1 MLSRLLSRSALVSL
15 TGAAIFSLG
24 SQAHAQA
31 LTVYSAGPN
40 SLIERLAA
48 DFTEQTN
55 IDVNVFQSTTGQV
68 MARLE
73 AERANPLADVVISAS
88 WDSATSLSEDGLLHA
103 YRSSNAATVPDF
115 LQADDYV
122 AQGVSALS
130 LVWNQNS
137 DTPPP
142 SDWSDLADPVY
153 ADQVTMPD
161 PAQSGAAFELVAG
174 LLTATGEDATW
185 SLLEALMDNGMV
197 VPGPNARALNPV
209 LQGAKSVVFGAVDY
223 IALTQQESGEAI
235 EVIFPESGTVIAP
248 RPMMILESSAMQHEA
263 EQFIDYVLSDQ
274 GQQRVAESYLMPA
287 RSDIEAQRPTLNEL
301 TLIDIDSEAMN
312 EQRDVILERFRELT
326 GG

>member
-1 MLSRLLSRSALVSL
+1 MFSRLLSRSALVSL
-15 TGAAIFSLG
+15 TGAVLFSLG

-31 LTVYSAGPN
+31 LTVYSAGPD

-48 DFTEQTN
+48 DFTQQTN
-55 IDVNVFQSTTGQV
+55 IDVNVFQSTTGQL

-88 WDSATSLSEDGLLHA
+88 WDSAMSLSEDGLLHA
-103 YRSSNAATVPDF
+103 YRSPNAANIPDF

-130 LVWNQNS
+130 LVWNKNS
-137 DTPPP
+137 HTPPP
-142 SDWSDLADPVY
+142 SDWADLSDPVY

-161 PAQSGAAFELVAG
+161 PAQSGTAFELVAG
-174 LLTATGEDATW
+174 LLTSTGEDATW

-223 IALTQQESGEAI
+223 IALAQQQDGEAI

-248 RPMMILESSAMQHEA
+248 RPMMILASSSLQHEA
-263 EQFIDYVLSDQ
+263 EQFIDFVLSDQ

-287 RSDIEAQRPTLNEL
+287 RSDIEALRPTLNEL
-301 TLIDIDSEAMN
+301 TLIDIDSDAMN
-312 EQRDVILERFRELT
+312 EQRGVILERFRELT